1 MIDFLRQAR
10 LKRFLRRHHIKLA
23 GGSSG
28 FRRGAKLLLEEQ
40 VAINAAETDFTQ
52 LEIGAHSYLRSGT
65 ELLNVGRI
73 GRFCSIGNDVILGQ
87 PARSHPLDWVSTHPV
102 QFDVLQKTP
111 EHAPP
116 LSIGHDVWIGRGAM
130 LMDGI
135 EIGTGAVIAARSIV
149 TRSVPPYAVVA
160 GMPAKVIKYRQ
171 PPEIVAE
178 LLNSEWWQLETTI
191 LHSLPFDNPA
201 EFLRQLPTGPL
212 AVYLQILVSRDSA
225 TLVRWSEN
233 QHTMCAKSSR

>member
-1 MIDFLRQAR
+1 MLEFLRNAR
-10 LKRFLRRHHIKLA
+10 LKGFLRRHNIKLA

-28 FRRGAKLLLEEQ
+28 FRRGATLLLEEH

-87 PARSHPLDWVSTHPV
+87 PARSHPLDWVSTHPL
-102 QFDVLQKTP
+102 QFDALEKTP

-116 LSIGHDVWIGRGAM
+116 LRIGHDVWIGRGAM

-135 EIGTGAVIAARSIV
+135 EIGTGAVIAARSVV

-160 GMPAKVIKYRQ
+160 GTPARVIKYRQ
-171 PPEIVAE
+171 PPQIVTE
-178 LLNSEWWQLETTI
+178 LLSSEWWHLPPAV
-191 LHSLPFDNPA
+191 LHTLPFDNPG
-201 EFLRQLPTGPL
+201 EFLRLLPRTASP
-212 AVYLQILVSRDSA
+212 AVYKRVAVSRAGAQPVEMSQ
-225 TLVRWSEN
+225 N
-233 QHTMCAKSSR
+233 